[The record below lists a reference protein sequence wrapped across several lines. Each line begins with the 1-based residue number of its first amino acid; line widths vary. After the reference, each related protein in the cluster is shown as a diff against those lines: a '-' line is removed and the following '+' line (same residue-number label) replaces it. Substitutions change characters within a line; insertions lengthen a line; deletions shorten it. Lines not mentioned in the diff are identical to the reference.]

1 METKKSLW
9 TEKFNPQPAREMK
22 INSPVIGLDVW
33 NWTFEK
39 GPDGKYVRAGLV
51 LILIRQKAI
60 ELSRRGVK
68 GNLTLM
74 AHLDIYER
82 YGHA

>member
-22 INSPVIGLDVW
+22 TSAPVVGEKIW

-74 AHLDIYER
+74 SHLDIYER
-82 YGHA
+82 YGS